1 MKHGFAAW
9 FSSFIEGSAICR
21 GLGRLGSI
29 LYKEIGSGLYSFLF
43 GSYDAMCDTFDASRI
58 GGALGGKNR
67 AARYLAADIE
77 ESVYVSA
84 VAAMMRYLSC
94 LSLRVIG
101 VFLMSCGFYSLLGQ
115 TVLYLIDTE
124 TAHFLPAA
132 ISAVLIVLGIPLLF
146 SGKPLCTAIYDSTV
160 WNAFFT
166 RFCGFHERSYVAP
179 DGATGRKGAA
189 FILGLPFGILAC
201 FVHPLWLIAGCIAV
215 IAAYIVLIN
224 PECGLYAAI
233 FFMPIFVILP
243 RPSIYLALLVIYTTF
258 ALGIKLLRGK
268 RYFRVEPLDIFVLCF
283 MAAMLLGGLVS
294 YGGGQSIRTAAIY
307 VALMLGYYLAV
318 GLLNTREKLVRAALL
333 LCVSLLLVSLYGVY
347 QNVTGNISAEWIDT
361 EMFDNIGG
369 RVVSTFE
376 NPNMLG
382 EYLIL
387 LLPIVAATFFGDR
400 HLSTKPA
407 SLAAFA
413 AGCLCLI
420 YTWARGAWL
429 GFLFAAV
436 LFVLMWSRRSVA
448 LIVAGVCALPLL
460 VPYLPANIVSRFTS
474 IGDLTDTST
483 NYRVYIWRGSA
494 RMAADYA
501 WTGVGVGEQAF
512 NRIYPYYSFAGI
524 EKAPHAHNLFLQIFI
539 ELGIFGFVLF
549 IATLICFLQSGFSLA
564 KCGEDKTVRLIGCGA
579 MCGVLAALL
588 QGMTDYIWYN
598 YRVFFLF
605 WIVFGLCSAARRID
619 AASRRQKRATV
630 SETCADITIE

>member
-21 GLGRLGSI
+21 GFGRFGNF
-29 LYKEIGSGLYSFLF
+29 LYKKIGSGLYSFLF

-146 SGKPLCTAIYDSTV
+146 SGKPLCTAIHDSTV
-160 WNAFFT
+160 LNAFFT

-189 FILGLPFGILAC
+189 FILGLPFGILSC

-233 FFMPIFVILP
+233 FLMPIFVILP

-258 ALGIKLLRGK
+258 ALGVKLLRGK
-268 RYFRVEPLDIFVLCF
+268 RYFRVEPLDIVVLCF

-294 YGGGQSIRTAAIY
+294 YGGGQSIRAAAIY

-318 GLLNTREKLVRAALL
+318 GLLNTKEKLVRAALL
-333 LCVSLLLVSLYGVY
+333 LCVSMLLVSLYGVY

-387 LLPIVAATFFGDR
+387 LLPIVAAIFFGDR

-413 AGCLCLI
+413 VGCLCLI

-549 IATLICFLQSGFSLA
+549 IVTLICFLQSGFSLA

-619 AASRRQKRATV
+619 AASRRQKHATV

>member
-21 GLGRLGSI
+21 GFGRFGNF
-29 LYKEIGSGLYSFLF
+29 LYKKIGSGLYSFLF

-146 SGKPLCTAIYDSTV
+146 SGKPLCTAIHNSTV
-160 WNAFFT
+160 LNAFFT

-189 FILGLPFGILAC
+189 FILGLPFGILSC

-233 FFMPIFVILP
+233 FLMPIFVILP

-258 ALGIKLLRGK
+258 ALGVKLLRGK

-294 YGGGQSIRTAAIY
+294 YGGGQSIRAAAIY

-318 GLLNTREKLVRAALL
+318 GLLNTKEKLVHAALL
-333 LCVSLLLVSLYGVY
+333 LCVSMLLVSLYGVY

-387 LLPIVAATFFGDR
+387 LLPIVAAIFFGDR

-413 AGCLCLI
+413 VGCLCLI

-619 AASRRQKRATV
+619 AASRRQKHATV

>member
-1 MKHGFAAW
+1 MKNGFAAW

-21 GLGRLGSI
+21 GFGRLGSF
-29 LYKEIGSGLYSFLF
+29 LYKKIGSGLYSFLF
-43 GSYDAMCDTFDASRI
+43 GSYDEMCDTFDKSRI
-58 GGALGGKNR
+58 GSALGGKNR
-67 AARYLAADIE
+67 AARYLAANIE

-84 VAAMMRYLSC
+84 VAALMRYLSC

-115 TVLYLIDTE
+115 AVLFLIDAE
-124 TAHFLPAA
+124 TAHILPAA
-132 ISAVLIVLGIPLLF
+132 ISALLIVLGIPLLF
-146 SGKPLCTAIYDSTV
+146 SGKPLCTAIHDSTV

-166 RFCGFHERSYVAP
+166 RFCGFHERSYAAP

-201 FVHPLWLIAGCIAV
+201 FVHPLWLIVGVMAV

-233 FFMPIFVILP
+233 FLMPFFVILP
-243 RPSIYLALLVIYTTF
+243 RPSIFLALLVIYTTF

-294 YGGGQSIRTAAIY
+294 YGGGQSIRAAAIY
-307 VALMLGYYLAV
+307 VALMLGYYLVV
-318 GLLNTREKLVRAALL
+318 GLLNTKEKLMRAAML
-333 LCVSLLLVSLYGVY
+333 LCVSLLLVSLYGIY

-387 LLPIVAATFFGDR
+387 LLPIVAALFFGDR
-400 HLSTKPA
+400 HFSAKPA
-407 SLAAFA
+407 SLVTFA

-429 GFLFAAV
+429 GFLLAAV

-448 LIVAGVCALPLL
+448 LIVAGICLLPLA
-460 VPYLPANIVSRFTS
+460 VPYLPANIVSRFAS

-501 WTGVGVGEQAF
+501 LTGVGVGEQAF
-512 NRIYPYYSFAGI
+512 NRIYPFYSFAGI
-524 EKAPHAHNLFLQIFI
+524 EKAPHSHNLFLQIFI
-539 ELGIFGFVLF
+539 ELGIFGFILF
-549 IATLICFLQSGFSLA
+549 IAMLICFLQSGFSLA
-564 KCGEDKTVRLIGCGA
+564 KHGEDKTVRLIGCGA

-588 QGMTDYIWYN
+588 QGMTDYVWYN

-630 SETCADITIE
+630 SETYADITID

>member
-21 GLGRLGSI
+21 GFGRFGNF
-29 LYKEIGSGLYSFLF
+29 LYKKIGSGLYSFLF

-160 WNAFFT
+160 LNAFFT

-189 FILGLPFGILAC
+189 FILGLPFGILSC

-233 FFMPIFVILP
+233 FLMPIFVILP

-258 ALGIKLLRGK
+258 ALGVKLLRGK
-268 RYFRVEPLDIFVLCF
+268 RYFRVEPLDIVVLCF

-294 YGGGQSIRTAAIY
+294 YGGGQSIRAAAIY

-318 GLLNTREKLVRAALL
+318 GLLNTKEKLVRAALL
-333 LCVSLLLVSLYGVY
+333 LCVSMLLVSLYGVY

-387 LLPIVAATFFGDR
+387 LLPIVAAIFFGDR

-413 AGCLCLI
+413 VGCLCLI

-549 IATLICFLQSGFSLA
+549 IVTLICFLQSGFSLA

-619 AASRRQKRATV
+619 AASRRQKHATV

>member
-21 GLGRLGSI
+21 GFGRFGNF
-29 LYKEIGSGLYSFLF
+29 LYKKIGSGLYSFLF

-146 SGKPLCTAIYDSTV
+146 SGKPLCTAIHDSTV
-160 WNAFFT
+160 LNAFFT

-189 FILGLPFGILAC
+189 FILGLPFGILSC

-233 FFMPIFVILP
+233 FLMPIFVILP

-258 ALGIKLLRGK
+258 ALGVKLLRGK
-268 RYFRVEPLDIFVLCF
+268 RYFRVEPLDIVVLCF

-294 YGGGQSIRTAAIY
+294 YGGGQSIRAAAIY
-307 VALMLGYYLAV
+307 AALMLGYYLAV
-318 GLLNTREKLVRAALL
+318 GLLNTKEKLVRAALL
-333 LCVSLLLVSLYGVY
+333 LCVSMLLVSLYGVY

-387 LLPIVAATFFGDR
+387 LLPIVAAIFFGDR

-413 AGCLCLI
+413 VGCLCLI

-549 IATLICFLQSGFSLA
+549 IVTLICFLQSGFSLA

-605 WIVFGLCSAARRID
+605 WIGAPDRCGKPQAEARDGQRNLCGHHD
-619 AASRRQKRATV
+619 
-630 SETCADITIE
+630 

>member
-1 MKHGFAAW
+1 M
-9 FSSFIEGSAICR
+9 
-21 GLGRLGSI
+21 
-29 LYKEIGSGLYSFLF
+29 
-43 GSYDAMCDTFDASRI
+43 
-58 GGALGGKNR
+58 
-67 AARYLAADIE
+67 
-77 ESVYVSA
+77 
-84 VAAMMRYLSC
+84 
-94 LSLRVIG
+94 
-101 VFLMSCGFYSLLGQ
+101 
-115 TVLYLIDTE
+115 
-124 TAHFLPAA
+124 
-132 ISAVLIVLGIPLLF
+132 
-146 SGKPLCTAIYDSTV
+146 
-160 WNAFFT
+160 
-166 RFCGFHERSYVAP
+166 
-179 DGATGRKGAA
+179 
-189 FILGLPFGILAC
+189 
-201 FVHPLWLIAGCIAV
+201 

-233 FFMPIFVILP
+233 FLMPIFVILP

-258 ALGIKLLRGK
+258 ALGVKLLRGK

-294 YGGGQSIRTAAIY
+294 YGGGQSIRAAAIY

-318 GLLNTREKLVRAALL
+318 GLLNTKEKLVRAALL
-333 LCVSLLLVSLYGVY
+333 LCVSMLLVSLYGVY

-387 LLPIVAATFFGDR
+387 LLPIVAAIFFGDR

-413 AGCLCLI
+413 VGCLCLI

>member
-1 MKHGFAAW
+1 MKNGFAAW

-21 GLGRLGSI
+21 GFGRLGSF
-29 LYKEIGSGLYSFLF
+29 LYKKIGSGLYSFLF
-43 GSYDAMCDTFDASRI
+43 GSYDEMCDTFDRSRI

-67 AARYLAADIE
+67 AARYLASNIE

-115 TVLYLIDTE
+115 AVLFLID
-124 TAHFLPAA
+124 ADPAR
-132 ISAVLIVLGIPLLF
+132 ILSAAVSVLLIVLGIPLLL
-146 SGKPLCTAIYDSTV
+146 SGKPLCTAIRDSTV

-166 RFCGFHERSYVAP
+166 RFCGFHERSYAAP

-189 FILGLPFGILAC
+189 FILGLPFGILTC
-201 FVHPLWLIAGCIAV
+201 FVHPLWLIVGCFAA

-233 FFMPIFVILP
+233 FLMPFFVILP
-243 RPSIYLALLVIYTTF
+243 RPSIFLALLVIYTAF
-258 ALGIKLLRGK
+258 ALGVKLLRGK
-268 RYFRVEPLDIFVLCF
+268 RYFRAEPLDIFVFCF
-283 MAAMLLGGLVS
+283 MAAMLLGGLAS
-294 YGGGQSIRTAAIY
+294 YGGGQSIRAAAIY
-307 VALMLGYYLAV
+307 AALMLGYYLTV
-318 GLLNTREKLVRAALL
+318 GLVNTKEKLVRAAMM
-333 LCVSLLLVSLYGVY
+333 LCVSLLFVSLYGIY
-347 QNVTGNISAEWIDT
+347 QDVSGNISAEWIDT

-387 LLPIVAATFFGDR
+387 LLPIVAAVFFGDR
-400 HLSTKPA
+400 RLSTKPA

-429 GFLFAAV
+429 GFLLAAV

-448 LIVAGVCALPLL
+448 LIAAGICLLPLA
-460 VPYLPANIVSRFTS
+460 VPYLPANIISRFSS

-483 NYRVYIWRGSA
+483 NYRVFIWRGSA

-501 WTGVGVGEQAF
+501 LTGVGVGEQAF
-512 NRIYPYYSFAGI
+512 NRIYPFYSFAGI
-524 EKAPHAHNLFLQIFI
+524 EKAPHSHNLFLQIFI

-549 IATLICFLQSGFSLA
+549 IAMLICFLQSGFSLA
-564 KCGEDKTVRLIGCGA
+564 KRGEDRAVRLIGCGA

-588 QGMTDYIWYN
+588 QGMTDYVWYN

-630 SETCADITIE
+630 SETCADITID

>member
-1 MKHGFAAW
+1 
-9 FSSFIEGSAICR
+9 
-21 GLGRLGSI
+21 
-29 LYKEIGSGLYSFLF
+29 
-43 GSYDAMCDTFDASRI
+43 MCDTFDNGCI

-67 AARYLAADIE
+67 AARYLASNIE

-124 TAHFLPAA
+124 LSHVLPAA
-132 ISAVLIVLGIPLLF
+132 ISAALILLGIPLLF
-146 SGKPLCTAIYDSTV
+146 SGKPLCTAVHDSTV

-166 RFCGFHERSYVAP
+166 HICGFHERSYIAP

-201 FVHPLWLIAGCIAV
+201 FVNPLWLIAGCIAAT
-215 IAAYIVLIN
+215 AAYIVLIH

-233 FFMPIFVILP
+233 FLLP
-243 RPSIYLALLVIYTTF
+243 FLVVLPHPSILLALLVLYTTF

-268 RYFRVEPLDIFVLCF
+268 RYFRAEPLDIFVLCF

-294 YGGGQSIRTAAIY
+294 YGGGQSVRAAAIY
-307 VALMLGYYLAV
+307 VVLMLGYYLAV
-318 GLLNTREKLVRAALL
+318 GLLNTREKLLRAAALF
-333 LCVSLLLVSLYGVY
+333 CVSLLLVSLYGIY
-347 QNVTGNISAEWIDT
+347 QNVSGNISAEWIDT

-387 LLPIVAATFFGDR
+387 LLPIVAALFFGDR
-400 HLSTKPA
+400 RLSTKPA

-413 AGCLCLI
+413 AGCLCLV

-429 GFLFAAV
+429 GFLLAAV
-436 LFVLMWSRRSVA
+436 LFVLMWSRRSVGLLA
-448 LIVAGVCALPLL
+448 AGVCVLPLA
-460 VPYLPANIVSRFTS
+460 VPYLPANIVARFTS

-501 WTGVGVGEQAF
+501 LTGVGVGEQAF

-524 EKAPHAHNLFLQIFI
+524 EKAPHSHNLFLQIFI
-539 ELGIFGFVLF
+539 ELGVFGFILF
-549 IATLICFLQSGFSLA
+549 IAMLICFLQSGFSLA
-564 KCGEDKTVRLIGCGA
+564 KHGEDKAVRLVGCGA

-588 QGMTDYIWYN
+588 QGMTDYVWYN
-598 YRVFFLF
+598 YRVFFIF
-605 WIVFGLCSAARRID
+605 WIVFGICAAARRID
-619 AASRRQKRATV
+619 AATRRQKHATV
-630 SETCADITIE
+630 SEYCADITID

>member
-21 GLGRLGSI
+21 GFGRFGNF
-29 LYKEIGSGLYSFLF
+29 LYKKIGSGLYSFLF

-146 SGKPLCTAIYDSTV
+146 SGKPLCTAIHDSTV
-160 WNAFFT
+160 LNAFFT

-189 FILGLPFGILAC
+189 FILGLPFGILSC
-201 FVHPLWLIAGCIAV
+201 FVHPLWLIAGGIAV

-233 FFMPIFVILP
+233 FLMPIFVILP

-258 ALGIKLLRGK
+258 ALGVKLLRGK

-294 YGGGQSIRTAAIY
+294 YGGGQSIRAAAIY
-307 VALMLGYYLAV
+307 AALMLGYYLAV
-318 GLLNTREKLVRAALL
+318 GLLNTKEKLVRAALL
-333 LCVSLLLVSLYGVY
+333 LCVSMLLVSLYGVY

-361 EMFDNIGG
+361 EMFDNIG
-369 RVVSTFE
+369 
-376 NPNMLG
+376 
-382 EYLIL
+382 
-387 LLPIVAATFFGDR
+387 
-400 HLSTKPA
+400 
-407 SLAAFA
+407 
-413 AGCLCLI
+413 
-420 YTWARGAWL
+420 
-429 GFLFAAV
+429 
-436 LFVLMWSRRSVA
+436 
-448 LIVAGVCALPLL
+448 
-460 VPYLPANIVSRFTS
+460 
-474 IGDLTDTST
+474 
-483 NYRVYIWRGSA
+483 
-494 RMAADYA
+494 
-501 WTGVGVGEQAF
+501 
-512 NRIYPYYSFAGI
+512 RI
-524 EKAPHAHNLFLQIFI
+524 
-539 ELGIFGFVLF
+539 
-549 IATLICFLQSGFSLA
+549 
-564 KCGEDKTVRLIGCGA
+564 
-579 MCGVLAALL
+579 
-588 QGMTDYIWYN
+588 
-598 YRVFFLF
+598 
-605 WIVFGLCSAARRID
+605 CSAN
-619 AASRRQKRATV
+619 T
-630 SETCADITIE
+630 

>member
-21 GLGRLGSI
+21 GFGRFGNF
-29 LYKEIGSGLYSFLF
+29 LYKKIGSGLYSFLF

-146 SGKPLCTAIYDSTV
+146 SGKPLCTAIHDSTV
-160 WNAFFT
+160 LNAFFT

-189 FILGLPFGILAC
+189 FILGLPFGILSC

-233 FFMPIFVILP
+233 FLMPIFVILL

-258 ALGIKLLRGK
+258 ALGVKLLRGK
-268 RYFRVEPLDIFVLCF
+268 RYFRVEPLDIVVLCF

-294 YGGGQSIRTAAIY
+294 YGGGQSIRAAAIY

-318 GLLNTREKLVRAALL
+318 GLLNTKEKLVRAALL
-333 LCVSLLLVSLYGVY
+333 LCVSMLLVSLYGVY

-387 LLPIVAATFFGDR
+387 LLPIVAAIFFGDR

-413 AGCLCLI
+413 VGCLCLI

-564 KCGEDKTVRLIGCGA
+564 KCGEDKTGAADRLRCDVRRACRTAAGHDRLYLVQLPC
-579 MCGVLAALL
+579 VLSLLDRLRALL
-588 QGMTDYIWYN
+588 GGAPDRCGKPQAEARDGQRN
-598 YRVFFLF
+598 
-605 WIVFGLCSAARRID
+605 LCGHHD
-619 AASRRQKRATV
+619 
-630 SETCADITIE
+630 

>member
-1 MKHGFAAW
+1 MKQGFSAW

-21 GLGRLGSI
+21 GFGRFGSF
-29 LYKEIGSGLYSFLF
+29 LYKKIGSGLYSFLF
-43 GSYDAMCDTFDASRI
+43 GSYDEMCDTFDNGCI

-67 AARYLAADIE
+67 AARYLASNIE

-124 TAHFLPAA
+124 LSHVLPAA
-132 ISAVLIVLGIPLLF
+132 ISAALILLGIPLLF
-146 SGKPLCTAIYDSTV
+146 SGKPLCTAVHDSTV

-166 RFCGFHERSYVAP
+166 HICGFHERSYIAP

-201 FVHPLWLIAGCIAV
+201 FVNPLWLIAGCIAAT
-215 IAAYIVLIN
+215 AAYIVLIH

-233 FFMPIFVILP
+233 FLLP
-243 RPSIYLALLVIYTTF
+243 FLVVLPHPSILLALLVLYTSF

-268 RYFRVEPLDIFVLCF
+268 RYFRAEPLDIFVLCF

-294 YGGGQSIRTAAIY
+294 YGGGQSVRAAAIY
-307 VALMLGYYLAV
+307 VVLMLGYYLVV
-318 GLLNTREKLVRAALL
+318 GLLNTREKLLRAAAL
-333 LCVSLLLVSLYGVY
+333 LCVSLLLVSLYGIY
-347 QNVTGNISAEWIDT
+347 QNVSGNISAEWIDT

-387 LLPIVAATFFGDR
+387 LLPIVAALFFGDR
-400 HLSTKPA
+400 RLSTKPA

-413 AGCLCLI
+413 AGCLCLV

-429 GFLFAAV
+429 GFLLAAV
-436 LFVLMWSRRSVA
+436 LFVLMWSRRSVG
-448 LIVAGVCALPLL
+448 LLVAGVCVLPLA
-460 VPYLPANIVSRFTS
+460 VPYLPANIVARFTS

-501 WTGVGVGEQAF
+501 LTGVGVGEQAF

-524 EKAPHAHNLFLQIFI
+524 EKAPHSHNLFLQIFI
-539 ELGIFGFVLF
+539 ELGVFGFILF
-549 IATLICFLQSGFSLA
+549 IAMLICFLQSGFSLA
-564 KCGEDKTVRLIGCGA
+564 KHGEDKAVRLVGCGA

-588 QGMTDYIWYN
+588 QGMTDYVWYN
-598 YRVFFLF
+598 YRVFFIF
-605 WIVFGLCSAARRID
+605 WIVFGICAAARRID
-619 AASRRQKRATV
+619 AATRRQKHATV
-630 SETCADITIE
+630 SEYCADITID

>member
-9 FSSFIEGSAICR
+9 FSSFLEGSVICR
-21 GLGRLGSI
+21 GFGRFGNF
-29 LYKEIGSGLYSFLF
+29 LYKKIGSGLYSFLF

-58 GGALGGKNR
+58 SGALGGKNR

-146 SGKPLCTAIYDSTV
+146 SGKPLCTAIHDSTV
-160 WNAFFT
+160 LNAFFT

-189 FILGLPFGILAC
+189 FILGLPFGILSC

-233 FFMPIFVILP
+233 FLMPIFVILP

-258 ALGIKLLRGK
+258 ALGVKLLRGK

-294 YGGGQSIRTAAIY
+294 YGGGQSIRAAAIY

-318 GLLNTREKLVRAALL
+318 GLLNTKEKLVRAALL

>member
-21 GLGRLGSI
+21 GFGRFGNF
-29 LYKEIGSGLYSFLF
+29 LYKKIGSGLYSFLF

-146 SGKPLCTAIYDSTV
+146 SGKPLCTAIHDSTV
-160 WNAFFT
+160 LNAFFT

-189 FILGLPFGILAC
+189 FILGLPFGILSC

-233 FFMPIFVILP
+233 FLMPIFVILP

-258 ALGIKLLRGK
+258 ALGVKLLRGK
-268 RYFRVEPLDIFVLCF
+268 RYFRVEPLDIVVLCF

-294 YGGGQSIRTAAIY
+294 YGGGQSIRAAAIY

-318 GLLNTREKLVRAALL
+318 GLLNTKEKLVRAALL
-333 LCVSLLLVSLYGVY
+333 LCVSMLLVSLYGVY

-387 LLPIVAATFFGDR
+387 LLPIVAAIFFGDR

-413 AGCLCLI
+413 VGCLCLI

-619 AASRRQKRATV
+619 AASRRQKHATV